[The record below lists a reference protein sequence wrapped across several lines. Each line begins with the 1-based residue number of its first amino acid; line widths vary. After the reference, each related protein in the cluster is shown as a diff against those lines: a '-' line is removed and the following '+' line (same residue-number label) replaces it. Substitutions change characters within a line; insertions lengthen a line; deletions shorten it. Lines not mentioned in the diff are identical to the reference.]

1 VSLRGLFRLLVLGFF
16 AFFLWVYFANLELFR
31 QPLPL
36 ALHLPKVTV
45 LFFPPKGIRVDLL
58 LLFSFLFG
66 AFVASLF
73 LGPWLFRSWRS
84 QRELIARVRSLRL
97 KSQPAEEP
105 SSGSKG

>member
-1 VSLRGLFRLLVLGFF
+1 
-16 AFFLWVYFANLELFR
+16 
-31 QPLPL
+31 
-36 ALHLPKVTV
+36 
-45 LFFPPKGIRVDLL
+45 
-58 LLFSFLFG
+58 
-66 AFVASLF
+66 